1 MLNDSPGLQNPGESS
16 VAQTLNKLV
25 YFGPTGQIVS
35 YKRYKQTVIKQAV
48 ALATFGTV

>member
-1 MLNDSPGLQNPGESS
+1 MLNDSPVLQNPGESL

-25 YFGPTGQIVS
+25 FIGSKAQTVS
-35 YKRYKQTVIKQAV
+35 YKRYKKTVIKQAV

>member
-1 MLNDSPGLQNPGESS
+1 MTKDLPGSKNPGESL

-25 YFGPTGQIVS
+25 YFGPKCQTVS
-35 YKRYKQTVIKQAV
+35 YKRYKKTVIKQAV

>member
-1 MLNDSPGLQNPGESS
+1 MLNDSSGPRNPGESS

-25 YFGPTGQIVS
+25 YLGSKGQTVS
-35 YKRYKQTVIKQAV
+35 YKRYKKTVIKQAV

>member
-1 MLNDSPGLQNPGESS
+1 MLNDSLGPKNPGESL

-25 YFGPTGQIVS
+25 FIGLKGQTVS
-35 YKRYKQTVIKQAV
+35 YKRYKKTVINKAV